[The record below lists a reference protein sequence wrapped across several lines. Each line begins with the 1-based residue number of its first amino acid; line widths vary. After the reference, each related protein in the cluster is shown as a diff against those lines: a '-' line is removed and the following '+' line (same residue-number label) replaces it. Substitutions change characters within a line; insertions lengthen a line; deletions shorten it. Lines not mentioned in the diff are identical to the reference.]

1 MNIQSTAAT
10 NLQGPDL
17 SKSPDQSNP
26 NQYFNNFYSDDFSVG
41 DRNDAVIAYFE
52 TYTGNEVAGKNLAAA
67 VLYTARAQNIDPMTI
82 IGEFQ
87 KLPRGQINN
96 YLAALLNINRVPTS
110 SIAVRGTTRT
120 NNYVTRTILP

>member
-1 MNIQSTAAT
+1 MSIQSTAAT
-10 NLQGPDL
+10 NVQGPDL

-26 NQYFNNFYSDDFSVG
+26 NRYFNNFYSDDFSVG
-41 DRNDAVIAYFE
+41 NHNDAVIAYFE
-52 TYTGNEVAGKNLAAA
+52 TYTGNETAGKNLAAA

-110 SIAVRGTTRT
+110 SIAVRGTART
-120 NNYVTRTILP
+120 SNYVTRTILP